1 MAIAHRARFTLTRPV
16 SLTTA
21 PQLILAGLLFAYIQD
36 PHSRVTIQVASSKA
50 PLLFET
56 RIQPQKDPYIG
67 VASDGKSAHTCYM
80 DTAMTIINAYT
91 SLSPAIAPFNLT
103 AYIVPLAKCALT
115 LYVK

>member
-1 MAIAHRARFTLTRPV
+1 
-16 SLTTA
+16 
-21 PQLILAGLLFAYIQD
+21 
-36 PHSRVTIQVASSKA
+36 
-50 PLLFET
+50 
-56 RIQPQKDPYIG
+56 
-67 VASDGKSAHTCYM
+67 M